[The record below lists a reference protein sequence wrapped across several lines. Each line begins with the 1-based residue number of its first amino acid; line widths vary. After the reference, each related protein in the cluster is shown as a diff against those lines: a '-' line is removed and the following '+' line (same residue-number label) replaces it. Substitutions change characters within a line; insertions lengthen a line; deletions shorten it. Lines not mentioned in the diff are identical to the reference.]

1 MQTLLCLAVSGQALN
16 GSLSYTAAS
25 KSSPLHFSP
34 PPHFPHSHWLVV
46 SCITSISLFKS
57 HLWVRVLSGL
67 PVCLSVS
74 YVAVLPSMKLLQ
86 VSTQT
91 GSFLRT
97 LSFSGP
103 RSTHSLSNSSW
114 FSVLTSVEEATVR
127 RPKLLPCCVSVL
139 DLAPRRTSPPKGY
152 KYIYT
157 CGFSV
162 SSVSFTSE
170 SMSVKLPH
178 SSLYCLTKV
187 DNLPVQNKC

>member
-16 GSLSYTAAS
+16 GSLSYTATS
-25 KSSPLHFSP
+25 KSSPLHFSSP
-34 PPHFPHSHWLVV
+34 PQFPHSHWLAV

-57 HLWVRVLSGL
+57 HLWVRVLPGL

-86 VSTQT
+86 VCTQT

-103 RSTHSLSNSSW
+103 RDTHSLSNSSW

-127 RPKLLPCCVSVL
+127 RTKLSPGCVSVL
-139 DLAPRRTSPPKGY
+139 DPAPRRTSPTKGY
-152 KYIYT
+152 KYT
-157 CGFSV
+157 CCFSV
-162 SSVSFTSE
+162 SSMSFTSE
-170 SMSVKLPH
+170 SMSAKLSH
-178 SSLYCLTKV
+178 SSLYCLTEV
-187 DNLPVQNKC
+187 DNPPIQN